1 MATITVTT
9 SLDTVDAGDGLT
21 SLREAV
27 ANATAAAAICNL
39 GTLSG
44 VAAVTAANSATV
56 GLGHQAG
63 RIVAPGGTRG
73 LLGAGGAAGGDR
85 LDAQSRDGSLTPPF
99 DFANTFGPNGTDG
112 TDGIAGAAVGFGPKG
127 TKSDGIL
134 TEATGTTTAADGN
147 ALIHLHG
154 LTHGAVQAGGKISCN
169 IIRIGDCTSEVTVQW
184 RLVPNG
190 ANGAAA
196 ADFIGGLASG
206 HEVLA
211 DNPDTNVLDRPG
223 NLLNPS
229 RSVHTVSIDVKAD
242 GLVEVPEGY
251 GLVLTSVSSGA
262 GSVSVLLGTR
272 VWTGQIIDAYD
283 LPIPTEGNDQLNGGA
298 ADDTLDAPGGKAGRD
313 SLSGGAGDDHR
324 FGGRRDDS
332 LTGGAGNDLL
342 QGGLGVNTACY
353 SDAKAAVAVNL
364 TLTRAQD
371 TRRSGIDTILNCDN
385 LTGSAFN
392 DTLVGNDR
400 ANVITGGARTD
411 RLIGNLGADVLWG
424 GPGADRFVFNAARQS
439 THTSEDTIRDFSHA
453 RGDRIDLRGF
463 DIDPVA
469 AGHQGF
475 TFVTSGPLGHR
486 TDNLCRRRA
495 SGRIDRRWRGRFR
508 YPVLR
513 GRDAWGRDAWVR

>member
-56 GLGHQAG
+56 GLGYQAG

-262 GSVSVLLGTR
+262 GSVSVLPGTR

-313 SLSGGAGDDHR
+313 SLSGGAGNDTVN
-324 FGGRRDDS
+324 GGGGADTLNGNGGAHDTLSYAGSGAGVVINLATPFAQGGDATGDVIAGLENFVGSSKADS
-332 LTGGAGNDLL
+332 LTGNALANVVSSGLGNDVIAGP
-342 QGGLGVNTACY
+342 GGADHLIGGDGV
-353 SDAKAAVAVNL
+353 
-364 TLTRAQD
+364 
-371 TRRSGIDTILNCDN
+371 
-385 LTGSAFN
+385 
-392 DTLVGNDR
+392 DTL
-400 ANVITGGARTD
+400 
-411 RLIGNLGADVLWG
+411 
-424 GPGADRFVFNAARQS
+424 S
-439 THTSEDTIRDFSHA
+439 
-453 RGDRIDLRGF
+453 
-463 DIDPVA
+463 
-469 AGHQGF
+469 
-475 TFVTSGPLGHR
+475 
-486 TDNLCRRRA
+486 
-495 SGRIDRRWRGRFR
+495 
-508 YPVLR
+508 
-513 GRDAWGRDAWVR
+513 